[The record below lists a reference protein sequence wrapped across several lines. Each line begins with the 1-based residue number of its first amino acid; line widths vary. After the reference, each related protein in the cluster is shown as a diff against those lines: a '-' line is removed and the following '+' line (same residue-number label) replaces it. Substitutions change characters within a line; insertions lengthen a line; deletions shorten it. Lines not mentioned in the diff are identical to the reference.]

1 LVKTLEEKGIGRP
14 STYAPTISTILGRGY
29 VAREKKRLYPT
40 ELGKIVTNVMS
51 KAFPDIVDTEF
62 TAQMETQ
69 LDEIAEG
76 ELKWQNV
83 IGGFYYPFEKEL
95 SEAEKQLEKV
105 EIAPEV
111 SDVPCPN
118 CGAMLVYRR
127 GRFGKFL
134 ACPRFPECRYTQTL
148 LTYIEAPCP
157 KCGKRL
163 IERINKKGRK
173 FYGCED
179 YPACDFV
186 SWDMPV
192 KEACPKCGG
201 YMTLKYLRGGA
212 TARVCQNESC
222 RYREEIKSEDAD
234 E

>member
-1 LVKTLEEKGIGRP
+1 
-14 STYAPTISTILGRGY
+14 
-29 VAREKKRLYPT
+29 
-40 ELGKIVTNVMS
+40 M
-51 KAFPDIVDTEF
+51 
-62 TAQMETQ
+62 
-69 LDEIAEG
+69 
-76 ELKWQNV
+76 
-83 IGGFYYPFEKEL
+83 
-95 SEAEKQLEKV
+95 

-163 IERINKKGRK
+163 IERINRKGRK

-222 RYREEIKSEDAD
+222 RYREEVKSEDAD